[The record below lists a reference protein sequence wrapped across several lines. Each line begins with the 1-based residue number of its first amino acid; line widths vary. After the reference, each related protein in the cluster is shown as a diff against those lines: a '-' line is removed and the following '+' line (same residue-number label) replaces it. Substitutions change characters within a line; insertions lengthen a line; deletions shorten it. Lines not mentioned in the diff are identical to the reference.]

1 MRLSAITL
9 QGFKSF
15 RQSTRISLHGNPAI
29 IVGPN
34 GCGKSNII
42 DAIRWV
48 LGESSARQLRGA
60 ALTDVI
66 SNGSSQRPPASQA
79 VVELLFDNSQS
90 LAPAPWTA
98 TAEIRVERRLS
109 RDGEGQ
115 YRINDARCRR
125 RDVADLFLGTGLGS
139 NAYAIIEQ
147 GTVGRIV
154 EGRPEEL
161 RALLEEAGG
170 ISRYKERRRESQQ
183 RIAETREHLQRLG
196 DLQNEFAQQYQ
207 RLQRQAEQARQL
219 RELRQ
224 EERRWQWWLLAAQVE
239 ELESSLAGL
248 EEQVCQARTHRQQL
262 EQEEKELGSAQE
274 RLRIAIKEAENNL
287 AMAQEEQ
294 YATQAELLLVEQQWQ
309 HSEGEGKALRKRLE
323 EGRVQLARIRDEFGQ
338 RTRLHQENQ
347 ERLAHLAA
355 LGLVQVAASRELQ
368 EKRNAL
374 ERQLAESS
382 KEMERM
388 QEQIQK
394 GHRSLA
400 ILEAQGQ
407 GLHARLQDLERR
419 LGELR
424 RPVQLPEKD
433 LARAQAEALRL
444 QQLLAESH
452 GQWERIQQELRQ
464 VEEQVE
470 SSQSQWQLQ
479 RDILQEKRSQHSAL
493 EAVLRALEK
502 QKPDGEVLLSEI
514 LTVAPPWE
522 AVVEWLLADRFHAI
536 LVQAPEAASPA
547 QRGQWLWPGTG
558 ALPPMESDALFHHLR
573 CKGEYLLA
581 LYPWFHG
588 LRCAPDLAW
597 AHAHQDHLQAWESWV
612 TPAGEILGRHSLVR
626 LQGEEGASS
635 LRLRQQLS
643 ALQKILSTLE
653 DAEGRAAISLEEA
666 RSQLQALRRQEQEQQ
681 QTVRNLEKAAAQAAH
696 RVVECKAN
704 LQAALERQNM
714 AQTAIGQLEPERAQL
729 QEQWTRLEQELQRQR
744 HAQEALQYP
753 DRELRRTMDGLRRSL
768 QEVRQQL
775 GQGREQ
781 EHQMA
786 LEAQRLQ
793 LQTMTTQDRLATL
806 EKEERQ
812 FLQQQEI
819 DQVSYQN
826 WQDQHTHLQQLRES
840 LASRRSQAQKTL
852 QAAHQALEDLQDS
865 EQKLRQQIQELVA
878 QQRQLELQITR
889 WETDIQHEQQRLGLL
904 LQEAANLAQS
914 LRENP
919 GAAPL
924 EKDPKTE
931 LERIAR
937 AITRLGNVNLA
948 AEEELAALDDRQGSL
963 LAQVADVE
971 EALARLQLA
980 MAAMD
985 AESRERF
992 QQTLEKVNV
1001 ALQEHFA
1008 TLFSG
1013 GKASLESNSLDLLEG
1028 GLILRAQ
1035 PPGKRNGNL
1044 QQLSG
1049 GEKALT
1055 AIALIFALFQLN
1067 PAPFCLLD
1075 EVDASL
1081 DDANIER
1088 FCTLLQTLAP
1098 SIQFLLISHRQPTLR
1113 IAEQLIGVT
1122 MVEAGISTVLPVDVS
1137 ALARET
1143 Q

>member
-15 RQSTRISLHGNPAI
+15 RQSTRISLVGNPAI
-29 IVGPN
+29 IAGPN

-48 LGESSARQLRGA
+48 LGESSAKQLRGA
-60 ALTDVI
+60 ALADVI

-79 VVELLFDNSQS
+79 MVELLFDNSQS

-147 GTVGRIV
+147 GTIGRII

-224 EERRWQWWLLAAQVE
+224 EERRWQWWALAAQVG
-239 ELESSLAGL
+239 ELETLLAGL
-248 EEQVCQARTHRQQL
+248 QEQVSQGQTHRLQL

-287 AMAQEEQ
+287 AKAQEEQ
-294 YATQAELLLVEQQWQ
+294 YAAQAELLLVEQQWQ
-309 HSEGEGKALRKRLE
+309 HSEGEGKALRKRLDD
-323 EGRVQLARIRDEFGQ
+323 GHVQLARIRGEFGQ

-347 ERLAHLAA
+347 ERLAHLAE
-355 LGLVQVAASRELQ
+355 LGLVQDAASKELQ

-394 GHRSLA
+394 ERRSLA
-400 ILEAQGQ
+400 VLEAQGQ
-407 GLHARLQDLERR
+407 GLHVRLQDLERR

-444 QQLLAESH
+444 QQLLAEAH

-502 QKPDGEVLLSEI
+502 QKPDGEVLLSES

-626 LQGEEGASS
+626 LQGDEEGASS
-635 LRLRQQLS
+635 LR
-643 ALQKILSTLE
+643 
-653 DAEGRAAISLEEA
+653 
-666 RSQLQALRRQEQEQQ
+666 
-681 QTVRNLEKAAAQAAH
+681 
-696 RVVECKAN
+696 
-704 LQAALERQNM
+704 
-714 AQTAIGQLEPERAQL
+714 
-729 QEQWTRLEQELQRQR
+729 
-744 HAQEALQYP
+744 
-753 DRELRRTMDGLRRSL
+753 
-768 QEVRQQL
+768 
-775 GQGREQ
+775 
-781 EHQMA
+781 
-786 LEAQRLQ
+786 
-793 LQTMTTQDRLATL
+793 
-806 EKEERQ
+806 
-812 FLQQQEI
+812 
-819 DQVSYQN
+819 
-826 WQDQHTHLQQLRES
+826 
-840 LASRRSQAQKTL
+840 
-852 QAAHQALEDLQDS
+852 
-865 EQKLRQQIQELVA
+865 
-878 QQRQLELQITR
+878 
-889 WETDIQHEQQRLGLL
+889 
-904 LQEAANLAQS
+904 
-914 LRENP
+914 
-919 GAAPL
+919 
-924 EKDPKTE
+924 
-931 LERIAR
+931 
-937 AITRLGNVNLA
+937 
-948 AEEELAALDDRQGSL
+948 
-963 LAQVADVE
+963 
-971 EALARLQLA
+971 
-980 MAAMD
+980 
-985 AESRERF
+985 
-992 QQTLEKVNV
+992 
-1001 ALQEHFA
+1001 
-1008 TLFSG
+1008 
-1013 GKASLESNSLDLLEG
+1013 
-1028 GLILRAQ
+1028 
-1035 PPGKRNGNL
+1035 
-1044 QQLSG
+1044 
-1049 GEKALT
+1049 
-1055 AIALIFALFQLN
+1055 
-1067 PAPFCLLD
+1067 
-1075 EVDASL
+1075 
-1081 DDANIER
+1081 
-1088 FCTLLQTLAP
+1088 
-1098 SIQFLLISHRQPTLR
+1098 
-1113 IAEQLIGVT
+1113 
-1122 MVEAGISTVLPVDVS
+1122 
-1137 ALARET
+1137 
-1143 Q
+1143 